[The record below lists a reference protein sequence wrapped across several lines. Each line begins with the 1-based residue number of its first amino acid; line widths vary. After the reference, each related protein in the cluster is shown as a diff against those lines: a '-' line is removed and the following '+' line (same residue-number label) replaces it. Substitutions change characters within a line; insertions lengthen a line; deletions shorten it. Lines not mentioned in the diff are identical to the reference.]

1 MTFSLEIEISTNTTL
16 HFSLEVLIAQTVS
29 SASACRKE
37 EWKLEMRNQDNKKK
51 IKSSRQ
57 RPVVNM
63 VKISKVLKDRVEK
76 KKVKLDLK
84 TEWDSEGT
92 SEQGTGLGGSLGQ
105 SPEYLSQDLSTQGWC
120 VGSGQGTPHR

>member
-51 IKSSRQ
+51 IESSRQ

-76 KKVKLDLK
+76 KKLN
-84 TEWDSEGT
+84 WI
-92 SEQGTGLGGSLGQ
+92 
-105 SPEYLSQDLSTQGWC
+105 
-120 VGSGQGTPHR
+120 